1 MRNANTMGQLEYVW
15 ENVYWS
21 FLVFLLYRNIL
32 FLPVFTFDYRQ
43 SSLLLVS
50 SVIFGASVGILLT
63 HKHRRNHV
71 SLVCNVILSYGIYHT
86 VSLWFIDRGL
96 LARYVI
102 LAASLAVGY
111 SMLVIITYSIERVRS
126 KIDVSIWKC
135 LSSVL
140 LNCRTLIACVLAC
153 GIMFTAARPLLGI
166 PVMESQEDIVFLNT
180 SDSSTEGETISKNMD
195 VILLL
200 QEDKWCHLDANDR
213 LNVMKTIADI
223 EANYLGI
230 PELSVCTEVLEE
242 HTMGYYNDSTRII
255 TLNLSYLANSDAHT
269 MLTTICHEC
278 YHAYQHRL
286 VELYNELDSN
296 DRGLLL
302 FYEASQY
309 RDEFANYIDGSDN
322 YYAYSRQWCEAD
334 SEEYA
339 KDAVLDYYYRIN
351 QYTKEHQDGEEND
364 Q

>member
-1 MRNANTMGQLEYVW
+1 MRNVNTMGQLEYVW

-21 FLVFLLYRNIL
+21 FLIFLLYRNLL
-32 FLPVFTFDYRQ
+32 FIPLFTFDYRQ

-50 SVIFGASVGILLT
+50 SIIFALSIGILLT

-86 VSLWFIDRGL
+86 VSLWFMDRDL
-96 LARYVI
+96 LFNFAI
-102 LAASLAVGY
+102 PAALLVVGY
-111 SMLVIITYSIERVRS
+111 FLLVIITYSIERVRS
-126 KIDVSIWKC
+126 NIDVSIWRC
-135 LSSVL
+135 ISSCL
-140 LNCRTLIACVLAC
+140 LNCRTFVAFVLALS
-153 GIMFTAARPLLGI
+153 IMFTVVRPLLGF
-166 PVMESQEDIVFLNT
+166 PVMELQEDIVFLNT
-180 SDSSTEGETISKNMD
+180 SDSGAEGETISKNMD
-195 VILLL
+195 IVLLL
-200 QEDKWCHLDANDR
+200 QEDEWSHLDVSNR

-242 HTMGYYNDSTRII
+242 HTMGHYNDSSKTI
-255 TLNLSYLANSDAHT
+255 TLNLSYLANADART

-286 VELYNELDSN
+286 VELYNELDSE

-322 YYAYSRQWCEAD
+322 YYAYSRQWCETD

-339 KDAVLDYYYRIN
+339 EDAVIDYYCRIEQHINEN
-351 QYTKEHQDGEEND
+351 QSGEENV

>member
-1 MRNANTMGQLEYVW
+1 MRNVNTMGQLEYVW

-21 FLVFLLYRNIL
+21 FLIFLLYRNLL
-32 FLPVFTFDYRQ
+32 FLPLFAFDYRQ

-50 SVIFGASVGILLT
+50 SVIFGVSVGVLLT

-71 SLVCNVILSYGIYHT
+71 SLVCNVILSYGIYYT
-86 VSLWFIDRGL
+86 VSLWFIDRDILFNFAIPAAL
-96 LARYVI
+96 LV
-102 LAASLAVGY
+102 VGY
-111 SMLVIITYSIERVRS
+111 FLLVIITYIVERIRS
-126 KIDVSIWKC
+126 NLDVSISRC
-135 LSSVL
+135 LLSCL
-140 LNCRTLIACVLAC
+140 LNCRTLIACVLLSS
-153 GIMFTAARPLLGI
+153 IIFTAARPLLGF
-166 PVMESQEDIVFLNT
+166 PVMEFQEEIVFLNT

-200 QEDKWCHLDANDR
+200 QEDEWSHLDANVR

-242 HTMGYYNDSTRII
+242 HTMGHYNDSSKTI
-255 TLNLSYLANSDAHT
+255 TLNLCYLANADAHT

-286 VELYNELDSN
+286 VELYNELDSE

-309 RDEFANYIDGSDN
+309 RDEFANYVDGSDN

-334 SEEYA
+334 SEKYA
-339 KDAVLDYYYRIN
+339 EDAVIDYYYRIEQHINEN
-351 QYTKEHQDGEEND
+351 QSGEENV

>member
-1 MRNANTMGQLEYVW
+1 MRNVNTMGQLEYVW

-21 FLVFLLYRNIL
+21 FLVFLLYRNLL
-32 FLPVFTFDYRQ
+32 FLPLFTFDYRQ

-50 SVIFGASVGILLT
+50 SVIFGVSVGILLT
-63 HKHRRNHV
+63 YKHRRNHV
-71 SLVCNVILSYGIYHT
+71 SLVCNVILSYGVYYIL
-86 VSLWFIDRGL
+86 SLWFVDRSL
-96 LARYVI
+96 LVYFATIAVV
-102 LAASLAVGY
+102 LAASYAA
-111 SMLVIITYSIERVRS
+111 LVIGTYTIGRVRS

-140 LNCRTLIACVLAC
+140 LNCRTLVAFVLFSSICFFVAK
-153 GIMFTAARPLLGI
+153 PLLGF
-166 PVMESQEDIVFLNT
+166 PVLEIQEDIVILDNVG
-180 SDSSTEGETISKNMD
+180 SQPEGETISKNMEA
-195 VILLL
+195 VLLL
-200 QEDKWCHLDANDR
+200 QEDSWAKLDATER
-213 LNVMKTIADI
+213 LDVMKVIADI

-230 PELSVCTEVLEE
+230 PELSVCTEILEE
-242 HTMGYYNDSTRII
+242 HTMGYYNDSARTI
-255 TLNLSYLANSDAHT
+255 TLNLSYLANADART

-286 VELYNELDSN
+286 VELYNELDSE

-309 RDEFANYIDGSDN
+309 RDEFANYVDGSDN

-334 SEEYA
+334 SEKYA
-339 KDAVLDYYYRIN
+339 EDAVIDYYYRIEQHINEN
-351 QYTKEHQDGEEND
+351 QSGEENV